1 MYLLYRTSLKQ
12 KLLLLLLPLL
22 ATTVWL
28 SYSSVYAK
36 YQLKKQM
43 WAVEQQV
50 QLAQA
55 VGNLINEMQKE
66 RGLTSGFLISKGTEF
81 STDLDRQKKQTDA
94 ARQNVSL
101 LHYNA
106 QRLDELKKMR
116 EDIVNFRVSAANA
129 IKFYNNDIGT
139 LLNVIG
145 KSDTQVQ
152 NGGIARQLGAYYALL
167 NLKNMM
173 GSERAFMSGV
183 FVLDHFQPGQLA
195 ALNALVAGQAVW
207 QHYFLMKAT
216 PQQAALFTE
225 ASLTPSF
232 MQALSLRNTALS
244 RADSGGW
251 QISAREWYEAQ
262 TQRIEALHD
271 IEKSINKDIKRA
283 ALNNYKQASREEIMF
298 LIICLAAFITSA
310 LVAWIVIRTINLQ
323 LRSTINIIENMDG
336 DLTQRLAVRGTDEI
350 SVLNKFYNQSIE
362 NIQSM
367 VREIKNNAAI
377 VRKVSSEIASE
388 NDELAKRTEE
398 QAASL
403 TETSASIEQISTA
416 IDQNSDN
423 ARRVETLAQH
433 MVEHVESAS
442 KSVGEANLS
451 MQDIRSFS
459 EQIAGIV
466 SSINNISSQTN
477 LLALNAAVEAA
488 RAGDL
493 GKGFT
498 VVAAEVRN
506 LSRLCANEADM
517 IQKLIAQNINK
528 IEEGAERVLSSE
540 HILRSVVGD
549 AGQMKRF
556 IDDIA
561 DASAEQS
568 AGIAQI
574 QQALNQMGQVTEQN
588 VSMVSEAANSSHLL
602 HDQSEAMSN
611 LVNKFIVE

>member
-1 MYLLYRTSLKQ
+1 MFLLYRTSLKQ
-12 KLLLLLLPLL
+12 KFLLLLLPLIV
-22 ATTVWL
+22 TTLWL
-28 SYSSVYAK
+28 SYSSVYGK

-55 VGNLINEMQKE
+55 VGGLINELQKE
-66 RGLTSGFLISKGTEF
+66 RGLTSGFLSSKGKEF
-81 STDLDRQKKQTDA
+81 SDDLEAQKKRTDN
-94 ARQNVSL
+94 ARQTLSM
-101 LHYNA
+101 LHYNEQQA
-106 QRLDELKKMR
+106 DALKMVRK
-116 EDIVNFRVSAANA
+116 DVVNFRMSAATS
-129 IKFYNNDIGT
+129 IKFYNESIST

-145 KSDTQVQ
+145 KSDRLVQ

-167 NLKNMM
+167 NLKNLM

-183 FVLDHFQPGQLA
+183 FVLNHFQPGQLA

-216 PQQAALFTE
+216 PEQAALFTQT
-225 ASLTPSF
+225 SLSPNFT
-232 MQALSLRNTALS
+232 QALSLRNTALNQ
-244 RADSGGW
+244 AESGDW
-251 QISAREWYEAQ
+251 QISPREWYEAQ
-262 TQRIEALHD
+262 SQRIEALHD
-271 IEKSINKDIKRA
+271 IEKSINRDIKYA
-283 ALNNYKQASREEIMF
+283 ARDNYKQASREEMVF
-298 LIICLAAFITSA
+298 LFICLTAFITSA
-310 LVAWIVIRTINLQ
+310 LVAWLVIRTINSQ
-323 LRSTINIIENMDG
+323 LRSAINIIENMDG

-350 SVLNKFYNQSIE
+350 SLLNKFYNHSIE

-367 VREIKNNAAI
+367 VLEIKNNAAV
-377 VRKVSSEIASE
+377 VRQVSSEIASG

-403 TETSASIEQISTA
+403 TETAASIEQISTA
-416 IDQNSDN
+416 IEQNSDN
-423 ARRVETLAQH
+423 ARRVETLARN
-433 MVEHVESAS
+433 MVDHVESAS

-451 MQDIRSFS
+451 MQEIRTFS

-540 HILRSVVGD
+540 QILRSVVGN
-549 AGQMKRF
+549 AEQMKQF

-561 DASAEQS
+561 NASAEQS
-568 AGIAQI
+568 SGIAQI
-574 QQALNQMGQVTEQN
+574 HLALNQMGQVTDQN
-588 VSMVSEAANSSHLL
+588 VSMVAEAATSSHRL
-602 HDQSEAMSN
+602 HDQSEAMSS
-611 LVNKFIVE
+611 LVDKFIVE

>member
-1 MYLLYRTSLKQ
+1 MCLLYRTSLKQ
-12 KLLLLLLPLL
+12 KLLLLLLPLVV
-22 ATTVWL
+22 TTIWL
-28 SYSSVYAK
+28 SYSSVYGK

-55 VGNLINEMQKE
+55 VGGLINELQKE
-66 RGLTSGFLISKGTEF
+66 RGLTSGFLVSKGKEF
-81 STDLDRQKKQTDA
+81 SADLEEQKKRTDLARQKLA
-94 ARQNVSL
+94 L
-101 LHYNA
+101 LDYNE
-106 QRLDELKKMR
+106 QRSQQLKTVR
-116 EDIVNFRVSAANA
+116 EDVLNFRVSAAA
-129 IKFYNNDIGT
+129 GIKFYNESIST
-139 LLNVIG
+139 LLDVIG
-145 KSDTQVQ
+145 KSDRLVQ

-167 NLKNMM
+167 NLKEMM

-183 FVLDHFQPGQLA
+183 FVLNRFQPGQLA

-216 PQQAALFTE
+216 PEQAALFTQT
-225 ASLTPSF
+225 SLSPNFT
-232 MQALSLRNTALS
+232 QALSLRNTALNQ
-244 RADSGGW
+244 AESGDW
-251 QISAREWYEAQ
+251 QISPREWYEAQ
-262 TQRIEALHD
+262 SQRIEALHD
-271 IEKSINKDIKRA
+271 IEKSINRDIKYA
-283 ALNNYKQASREEIMF
+283 ARDNYKQASREEMVF
-298 LIICLAAFITSA
+298 LFICLTAFLTSA
-310 LVAWIVIRTINLQ
+310 LVAWLVIRTINSQ
-323 LRSTINIIENMDG
+323 LRSAINIIENMDG

-350 SVLNKFYNQSIE
+350 SLLNKFYNHSIE

-367 VREIKNNAAI
+367 VLEIKNNAAV
-377 VRKVSSEIASE
+377 VRQVSSEIASG

-403 TETSASIEQISTA
+403 TETAASIEQISTA
-416 IDQNSDN
+416 IEQNSDN
-423 ARRVETLAQH
+423 ARRVETLARN
-433 MVEHVESAS
+433 MVDHVESAS

-451 MQDIRSFS
+451 MQEIRTFS

-540 HILRSVVGD
+540 QILRSVVGN
-549 AGQMKRF
+549 AEQMKQF

-561 DASAEQS
+561 NASAEQS
-568 AGIAQI
+568 SGIAQI
-574 QQALNQMGQVTEQN
+574 HLALNQMGQVTDQN
-588 VSMVSEAANSSHLL
+588 VSMVAEAATSSHRL
-602 HDQSEAMSN
+602 HDQSEAMSS
-611 LVNKFIVE
+611 LVDKFIVE